1 MNTAVCCFSGYRPE
15 KMPHDMT
22 EGSPAFLDMLSRLRS
37 AILLASQTGCRYFLS
52 GMSRGFD
59 LWAAETVLELK
70 HSGYDIRLW
79 AAIAF
84 PGMDAY
90 WEPEWQQR
98 YTDVLLQADR
108 IFPVAQK
115 YSPECYTARDRFLVQ
130 QSSRCICFFDGVPG
144 GTSYTVGL
152 ARRSGLAINNLAD
165 MQLTFD
171 SI

>member
-1 MNTAVCCFSGYRPE
+1 MDMAVCCFSGYRPE
-15 KMPHDMT
+15 KMPQNMT
-22 EGSPAFLDMLSRLRS
+22 EGSSAFLDMLSRLRH
-37 AILLASQTGCRYFLS
+37 AIKHASENGFRYFLS

-90 WEPEWQQR
+90 WEPEWQTR
-98 YTDVLLQADR
+98 YNNVLLQADH

-115 YSPECYTARDRFLVQ
+115 YSPECYTVRDRFLVQ
-130 QSSRCICFFDGVPG
+130 QSNHCICFFDGVPG
-144 GTSYTVGL
+144 GTAYTVGL
-152 ARRSGLAINNLAD
+152 ARRSGLTIDNLAD

-171 SI
+171 FI